1 MASQKRIL
9 ALNIGASQLTLA
21 EFKVSAGKAP
31 MLVQYGIKPLGIDP
45 DSDLDPSGY
54 IIAALRDV
62 LKEKGI
68 RPGPVSLSISG
79 QAVFP
84 RFVKLPP
91 VAKDKVYA
99 MVREE
104 AEQNVP
110 FPIDEIIWDYQLIGD
125 ASSGEQAAM
134 IVAAKTENVAN
145 LVSCVQAAGLEPTV
159 VDVAPLSLY
168 NCARYNYPQI
178 DGCAMVLDIGSR
190 STNLLFVEDGKVFY
204 RSIPVAGNTITQEIA
219 KALGIGF
226 QEAEE
231 LKRKIGFVALGGN
244 TASDDE
250 QADRVS
256 KVIRNVVTRLHA
268 EVNRSINFY
277 RSQQDGSSPSHVL
290 LTGGTSITAYMDTFF
305 REKLKVEVE
314 YLNPFVSV
322 EVGGRVSPEK
332 VGEDFY
338 QLGEVV
344 GLALRA
350 SEQAPVQ
357 INLVPPT
364 IIAKK
369 AFQKR
374 IPFFA
379 VAGVALIGA
388 AVALLLNGMSKQSLS
403 EEKRGTLRKEL
414 SGFEKVQDQVE
425 AEVKARDAVAKDLN
439 TYRAL
444 VDQRSIALLRLDALR
459 SSLLDGMW
467 LTSVESVRDSDGV
480 VVALNVTGRGFSDK
494 LTAAEEKAAR
504 NGGRKTAVELFS
516 DRLRATEA
524 FLDDVRIVQ
533 EKFAEG
539 LSDKVREFK
548 LEIPLAESFQIRK
561 AGK

>member
-1 MASQKRIL
+1 VASQKRIL

>member
-31 MLVQYGIKPLGIDP
+31 MLVQYGIKPLGVDP
-45 DSDLDPSGY
+45 DSNVDPSGY

-125 ASSGEQAAM
+125 ASTGEQAAM
-134 IVAAKTENVAN
+134 IVAAKTENVAS

-168 NCARYNYPQI
+168 NCTQYNYPQME
-178 DGCAMVLDIGSR
+178 GCAMVLDIGSR
-190 STNLLFVEDGKVFY
+190 STNLLFVEEGKVFY
-204 RSIPVAGNTITQEIA
+204 RSIPVAGNTITQEIS
-219 KALGIGF
+219 KALGVGF
-226 QEAEE
+226 QEADEI
-231 LKRKIGFVALGGN
+231 KRKIGFVALGGN

-277 RSQQDGSSPSHVL
+277 RSQQDGSAPSHVF

-322 EVGGRVSPEK
+322 EVGGRVSPDK

-350 SEQAPVQ
+350 AGEAPVQ

-374 IPFFA
+374 IPFFV
-379 VAGVALIGA
+379 VAGVALVGA
-388 AVALLLNGMSKQSLS
+388 AVALLLNGMAKQSLS
-403 EEKRGTLRKEL
+403 EEKRNTLKKEL
-414 SGFEKVQDQVE
+414 SRFDKVQEQIS
-425 AEVKARDAVAKDLN
+425 AEVGARDAIAKDLDA
-439 TYRAL
+439 YRSL
-444 VDQRSIALLRLDALR
+444 IEQRPIALLRLDALR
-459 SSLLDGMW
+459 ASLVDGMW
-467 LTSVESVRDSDGV
+467 LTAVESERDADGV
-480 VVALNVTGRGFSDK
+480 VVGFRVTGRGFTDK
-494 LTAAEEKAAR
+494 LRIVEEKTAR
-504 NGGRKTAVELFS
+504 SGTRKTAVEIFRDHLCAK
-516 DRLRATEA
+516 DA
-524 FLDDVRIVQ
+524 FGDNVRIVQ
-533 EKFAEG
+533 EKDADG
-539 LSDKVREFK
+539 LAGKVREFK
-548 LEIPLAESFQIRK
+548 LEIPIAESFQIRK

>member
-21 EFKVSAGKAP
+21 ESKVAAGKVP
-31 MLVQYGIKPLGIDP
+31 MLVQYGVKPLGIDP
-45 DSDLDPSGY
+45 DSDIDPSGY

-68 RPGPVSLSISG
+68 RPGPVALSISG

-91 VAKDKVYA
+91 VAKDKIYA

-178 DGCAMVLDIGSR
+178 DGCAMVLDIGAR
-190 STNLLFVEDGKVFY
+190 STNLLFVEEGKVFY

-226 QEAEE
+226 QAAEE

-277 RSQQDGSSPSHVL
+277 RGQQDGTSPSHVF
-290 LTGGTSITAYMDTFF
+290 LTGGSSITSYMDTFF

-314 YLNPFVSV
+314 YLNPFVTV
-322 EVGGRVSPEK
+322 EVGGRTTPEK

-350 SEQAPVQ
+350 SDEGLVQ

-379 VAGVALIGA
+379 VAGVALVGA
-388 AVALLLNGMSKQSLS
+388 AVAFLLNGTSRLSLS
-403 EEKRGTLRKEL
+403 ETKRDSLKKEV
-414 SGFEKVQDQVE
+414 SRFEKVQQAVAD
-425 AEVKARDAVAKDLN
+425 EVKARDAVAKDLDA
-439 TYRAL
+439 YCSLIEQRPVAL
-444 VDQRSIALLRLDALR
+444 FRLDALR

-467 LTSVESVRDSDGV
+467 LTSLESIRDADGV
-480 VVALNVTGRGFSDK
+480 VVAFRVAGRGFSDK
-494 LTAAEEKAAR
+494 LAAAEERASRA
-504 NGGRKTAVELFS
+504 GSRKTAVEIFS
-516 DRLRATEA
+516 DYLRAKEA
-524 FLDDVRIVQ
+524 FSDDVRILQ
-533 EKFAEG
+533 EKDADGFA
-539 LSDKVREFK
+539 DKVREFK
-548 LEIPLAESFQIRK
+548 LEIPIAESFQIRK